1 MIRRSQGD
9 EGRVPERRRSL
20 IASGLTVFFACA
32 LLLNASCQHVGRGN
46 HYFGE
51 PEDADY
57 LTHATHIA
65 YPEVDDPGLS
75 NEVFATEPRRLRNT
89 RPDEVWDLSLAETIH
104 LALMN
109 SRLIRSSGSFMSPGN
124 PVFANPDGM
133 PTTMDP
139 AIQETGVLYGQRG
152 VEAALSEFDA
162 QFTSS
167 MLVGRNES
175 VQNNRFISGGLDP
188 GDTLVDETGQ
198 FMAGLQKRL
207 ATGAQI
213 GLMQTWN
220 YSSSNVDRLF
230 PSVYDGA
237 LRAEYRHPLLAG
249 GGVDYTRIAGP
260 VSTNIQGVTGVQ
272 QGVIIC
278 RINNDIAL
286 ADFELAV
293 HNLLKDV
300 EAAYWR
306 LHFTYRALDVEERLL
321 ADTADAW
328 NIVDGRSQFQG
339 PGGGAAENAD
349 ARDMCF
355 ATEGRLIAARDD
367 MYSAEA
373 ELRRLLAL
381 PVNDGRIIRPID
393 EPVSAELLP
402 DWETSLI
409 EALSRRPELR
419 RQKWNLK
426 SLDLQ
431 RRAAENLT
439 FPRLDLVGGYQLNG
453 FGDNLLG
460 PTNGGAPGQNL
471 GNAYDGLLEGDHDG
485 WNVGV
490 EFSVPVGRRFALA
503 QVRNLEL
510 RIAKAHAILEE
521 QEREVS
527 HEIAAAFRALDRTYL
542 TARNCYNRWITAD
555 DRYQAVLQ
563 QYRADSRRV
572 TLDAVVR
579 ARDAVAQGELQYT
592 QALVDYNSAMLEL
605 HFRTGRLLE
614 INGISMSEGPWN
626 RFAQYQAREKAT
638 ARAFAKDANYLHT
651 APKELT
657 GPRPA
662 SMDGPVTGKASLD

>member
-1 MIRRSQGD
+1 MIRRRHFHG
-9 EGRVPERRRSL
+9 GRRPRASRSRCANRL
-20 IASGLTVFFACA
+20 SVIFVCA
-32 LLLNASCQHVGRGN
+32 LLLNASCRHVGRGN
-46 HYFGE
+46 HYVGE
-51 PEDADY
+51 PEAAEY
-57 LTHATHIA
+57 LTQATHVA
-65 YPEVDDPGLS
+65 YPEVDDPGLPE
-75 NEVFATEPRRLRNT
+75 EVFATEPRRLRNT

-104 LALMN
+104 IALMN
-109 SRLIRSSGSFMSPGN
+109 SRLIRSGGSFMSPGN
-124 PVFANPDGM
+124 PLFTNPDGM

-162 QFTSS
+162 QFTTS
-167 MLVGRNES
+167 MIVGRSET
-175 VQNNRFISGGLDP
+175 VQNNRFTSGGLTP

-198 FMAGLQKRL
+198 FAAGVQKRL
-207 ATGAQI
+207 ATGAQF
-213 GLMQTWN
+213 GVMQTWN
-220 YSSSNVDRLF
+220 YSSNNTARLF
-230 PSVYDGA
+230 PSVYEGA

-293 HNLLKDV
+293 HHLLKDV

-321 ADTADAW
+321 AETAEVW
-328 NIVDGRSQFQG
+328 NVVDGRSQAQG

-355 ATEGRLIAARDD
+355 ATEGRLLAARDD
-367 MYSAEA
+367 MYTAEA

-402 DWETSLI
+402 DWETSLM

-419 RQKWNLK
+419 RQKWNIK

-460 PTNGGAPGQNL
+460 PTNGGLPGQNL

-485 WNVGV
+485 WNVGL

-503 QVRNLEL
+503 QVQNLEL
-510 RIAKAHAILEE
+510 RLAKAQAILEE

-527 HEIAAAFRALDRTYL
+527 HEIAATFRGLDRTYL
-542 TARNCYNRWITAD
+542 TARNCYNRWITAE
-555 DRYQAVLQ
+555 DRYQALVN
-563 QYRADSRRV
+563 QYQADSRKL
-572 TLDAVVR
+572 TIDAVLR
-579 ARDAVAQGELQYT
+579 ARDAIAQAELQYT
-592 QALVDYNSAMLEL
+592 QALVDYNTAMLEL
-605 HFRTGRLLE
+605 HFRSGRLLE
-614 INGISMSEGPWN
+614 VNGISMSEGPWN
-626 RFAQYQAREKAT
+626 RWAQYQAREKAT
-638 ARAFAKDANYLHT
+638 ARTFAKDANYLHT
-651 APKELT
+651 SPEPLT
-657 GPRPA
+657 EERAA
-662 SMDGPVTGKASLD
+662 SADDGVSH